1 MQMMNVQALGVV
13 RKLAH
18 RAQVF
23 IYCSY
28 PGSLLRHVHNEYSD
42 LTKWAQGGNAEDT
55 SRTK

>member
-1 MQMMNVQALGVV
+1 MMNVQALGVV